1 MGATSI
7 SNCLCVAGYTQFNSS
22 LCSECAAG
30 KYKIAIGNHGCTE
43 CLVHQYS
50 NTTGDTVNRCH
61 NCPIHSHGPKANDNI
76 DNCKCD
82 PGKEKS
88 DGQDLCLECVAG
100 KFKNET
106 GNHFCSSC
114 LSTNFSLNTGATTDE
129 TCLYQYKTTISF
141 SMYESIQFIT
151 AKFVDRFMH
160 EVSSNLG
167 LDISKVT
174 EIDFRKSPTNVRRLL
189 NVVGFFSIVSDSKN
203 EADRIESAVD
213 IEWLNRILA
222 ISSQNTIN
230 ASSLEISRTD
240 FWPLV
245 EKTPLVLK
253 DPDLTNKPEILY
265 IWIVLA
271 GILFLCAIIL
281 GVLIRKCCTTK
292 PEKLRPVDFD
302 VTSSN
307 HYCEDCETDRL
318 YYE

>member
-1 MGATSI
+1 
-7 SNCLCVAGYTQFNSS
+7 
-22 LCSECAAG
+22 
-30 KYKIAIGNHGCTE
+30 
-43 CLVHQYS
+43 
-50 NTTGDTVNRCH
+50 
-61 NCPIHSHGPKANDNI
+61 
-76 DNCKCD
+76 
-82 PGKEKS
+82 
-88 DGQDLCLECVAG
+88 
-100 KFKNET
+100 
-106 GNHFCSSC
+106 
-114 LSTNFSLNTGATTDE
+114 
-129 TCLYQYKTTISF
+129 
-141 SMYESIQFIT
+141 
-151 AKFVDRFMH
+151 MH

-245 EKTPLVLK
+245 LK

-281 GVLIRKCCTTK
+281 GVLIRKCYTTK